1 MGTSD
6 PYLGSGGPW
15 NGIAR
20 DMKDFHEE
28 PSEDAA
34 KSIVEQMLLQLAQ
47 ETSDAPAVPALTD
60 LIDPKRPALPGMRI
74 RPAATGAGGGGGG
87 EGGAG
92 ASGGTPPRRSG
103 GGGRSRT
110 RIATSGARALAAG
123 SALRRGDG
131 AQLQRLGLNLAE
143 LSGLDVLDQVARIL
157 DVAAP
162 ASGLQADAELRH
174 ALAETLLALLGGDG
188 SSRAAM
194 ETFIASFAFEVLIT
208 ETGAR
213 QRNGERAGALTSG
226 DERQLQRALEG
237 YARQLDLSDDLVTE
251 RDFRAAIDTV
261 LGQGGALLE

>member
-20 DMKDFHEE
+20 DVKDFHEE
-28 PSEDAA
+28 PSQDAA
-34 KSIVEQMLLQLAQ
+34 ESIAEQILLQIAQ
-47 ETSDAPAVPALTD
+47 ETSDETAAPALTE

-74 RPAATGAGGGGGG
+74 RPSTPGAGGGGG
-87 EGGAG
+87 
-92 ASGGTPPRRSG
+92 SGGGGGPTGGTSQRRQG
-103 GGGRSRT
+103 GGGRSRSQ
-110 RIATSGARALAAG
+110 IATSGARALAAG
-123 SALRRGDG
+123 SALIRGDS

-188 SSRAAM
+188 SSRTAM
-194 ETFIASFAFEVLIT
+194 ETFIASYAFEVLIT
-208 ETGAR
+208 ETGSR

-251 RDFRAAIDTV
+251 PDFRAAIDKV
-261 LGQGGALLE
+261 LAQGGALLG

>member
-28 PSEDAA
+28 PSQDAA
-34 KSIVEQMLLQLAQ
+34 DSIVQQIVLQLTQ
-47 ETSDAPAVPALTD
+47 ETSDAPTAPALTE

-74 RPAATGAGGGGGG
+74 RPAATGSGGGV
-87 EGGAG
+87 GGAR
-92 ASGGTPPRRSG
+92 ASSGTSPRRSG
-103 GGGRSRT
+103 GGARSRT

-131 AQLQRLGLNLAE
+131 EQLQRLGLNLAE
-143 LSGLDVLDQVARIL
+143 LSGLDVFDQVARIL
-157 DVAAP
+157 DIAAP

-188 SSRAAM
+188 SSRVVM
-194 ETFIASFAFEVLIT
+194 ETFIASYAFEVLIT

-226 DERQLQRALEG
+226 DERRLQRALEA

-251 RDFRAAIDTV
+251 LDFQAAIDMV
-261 LGQGGALLE
+261 LAQGGALLG